1 MPTQTVAFVGAAGGT
16 GTTRTT
22 LECATLLA
30 GEGRDVAVL
39 DAAFGTQG
47 LADATPGRVEPD
59 AIQLCLGDE
68 PLEAGLVDRDVD
80 GAGRLA
86 VCPARAPFERLARA
100 KSPDAA
106 TSLESRIDEAAR
118 AFDHV
123 LVDTPPIATNPA
135 VATVDTV
142 ETVAVVGDAE
152 RAGAAVPRMED
163 RLADVGVE
171 ESVTIV
177 TRTDGH
183 PDADAT
189 VPVLEHDLPA
199 VGSDE
204 GVDAAFV
211 DLVAA
216 TLDLEIERETADGL
230 RDKVPF

>member
-47 LADATPGRVEPD
+47 LADATPGRIEPD
-59 AIQLCLGDE
+59 ATALCLGDE

-80 GAGRLA
+80 GAGRLV

-100 KSPDAA
+100 KTPDAA
-106 TSLESRIDEAAR
+106 AALASRIEEAAR

-123 LVDTPPIATNPA
+123 LVDTPPIASNPA
-135 VATVDTV
+135 VAAVDAV
-142 ETVAVVGDAE
+142 ATVAVVADAG
-152 RAGAAVPRMED
+152 RAAAAVPRTED

-171 ESVTIV
+171 ESVTVV
-177 TRTDGH
+177 TRTDAH
-183 PDADAT
+183 PDADTT
-189 VPVLEHDLPA
+189 VPDLEADLPA
-199 VGSDE
+199 VGTDAT
-204 GVDAAFV
+204 VDAAFA
-211 DLVAA
+211 DLLEAA
-216 TLDLEIERETADGL
+216 LDVEVEREAPDGL
-230 RDKVPF
+230 REKVPL

>member
-30 GEGRDVAVL
+30 GDGRDVAVL
-39 DAAFGTQG
+39 DAAFETQG
-47 LADATPGRVEPD
+47 LADVTSGRIEPD
-59 AIQLCLGDE
+59 ATELCLGDE

-86 VCPARAPFERLARA
+86 ICPARAPFERLARA

-106 TSLESRIDEAAR
+106 SSLESRIDEAAR
-118 AFDHV
+118 TFDHV
-123 LVDTPPIATNPA
+123 LVDTPPIASNPA
-135 VATVDTV
+135 IAAVDAV
-142 ETVAVVGDAE
+142 ETVAIVGDAG
-152 RAGAAVPRMED
+152 RAAAAVPRMED

-177 TRTDGH
+177 TRTDEH
-183 PDADAT
+183 ADADAT
-189 VPVLEHDLPA
+189 VPVLEPDLPA
-199 VGSDE
+199 VGTDE
-204 GVDAAFV
+204 DVDVAFV
-211 DLVAA
+211 DLVAT

-230 RDKVPF
+230 RDKVPL